1 MWPGGV
7 CRTKFM
13 ARRGL
18 TARQRSV
25 LDFLTG
31 FMDEN
36 GYAPSL
42 REIAAHLGINAPKN
56 AAKHLAALER
66 KGFVRRTAGLSRAVD
81 VVGVAPGVGRPPGGG
96 AGGAGEAYGLAVPV
110 AGRVRAGTPHLA
122 VEDVTGHVTLD
133 ERFFRCRGAFLL
145 KVEGESM
152 TGAGIDDGDHVLVRP
167 QATAET
173 GEIVVALVGG
183 EATVKRLVLRPGEI
197 ALMPENPDFDPVVV
211 RADADG
217 EAAAEVEIVGV
228 VLSVVK
234 RIEH

>member
-1 MWPGGV
+1 
-7 CRTKFM
+7 
-13 ARRGL
+13 
-18 TARQRSV
+18 
-25 LDFLTG
+25 
-31 FMDEN
+31 MDEN

-66 KGFVRRTAGLSRAVD
+66 KGLIRRTAGLSRAVD
-81 VVGVAPGVGRPPGGG
+81 VVGGAPGVGRPPGGG
-96 AGGAGEAYGLAVPV
+96 AEGVGDAYGIAVPV

-167 QATAET
+167 QAVAES

-183 EATVKRLVLRPGEI
+183 EATVKRLRLRPGEL

-211 RADADG
+211 RAG
-217 EAAAEVEIVGV
+217 EGAEGAEGAEVEIVGV

-234 RIEH
+234 RMEH